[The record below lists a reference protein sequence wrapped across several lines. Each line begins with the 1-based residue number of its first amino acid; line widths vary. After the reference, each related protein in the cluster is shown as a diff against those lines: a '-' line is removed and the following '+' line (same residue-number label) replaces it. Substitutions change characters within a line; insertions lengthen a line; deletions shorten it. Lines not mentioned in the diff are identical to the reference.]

1 MVIEGRSPDLRLM
14 TAEGEQP
21 FTDRAMMLLDSMNRT
36 AQWLDEA
43 AGTEEHE
50 QAMAIA
56 YQRVANPETTPS
68 ARVLAEM
75 GDQGIPFWQLALNY
89 SRRWHNEFL
98 AEPLQAS
105 EFAEFQTASAASLR
119 QQALLEDDTS
129 ESFAEYLQR
138 FYSQYR

>member
-1 MVIEGRSPDLRLM
+1 
-14 TAEGEQP
+14 
-21 FTDRAMMLLDSMNRT
+21 
-36 AQWLDEA
+36 
-43 AGTEEHE
+43 
-50 QAMAIA
+50 
-56 YQRVANPETTPS
+56 
-68 ARVLAEM
+68 LAEM
-75 GDQGIPFWQLALNY
+75 GNQGIPFWQLALNY

-119 QQALLEDDTS
+119 QQELLEDDTS